1 MVYTWAVEG
10 DIDHQMIQSN
20 TLPLE
25 WPPRSGKYIEVP
37 EVDKAGWFSY
47 EVAKEKLIPGQ
58 VAILEELHKTVRGQ

>member
-1 MVYTWAVEG
+1 MVYAWAVEG
-10 DIDHQMIQSN
+10 DLDHLMIQSN
-20 TLPLE
+20 TFPLE